1 MDTLL
6 YAGSFDPVTRGHMDV
21 IRRTAALCSQLVVA
35 VMHNPEK
42 HGFLSVPMRVE
53 LLETA
58 CRELPNVRVI
68 AHGGLLVDC
77 AHEVGAQAVIRGLRP
92 LGDFESEYQMAQVNR
107 KLGGVETLLITTSDD
122 CASIS
127 SSIVRQVAAFGGDIS
142 PLVPEGTAQ
151 KKAAEAQLSEEEAA
165 AQDAEMSGGAET
177 VAEAADDPV
186 ETAAVRLG
194 QKLGLGA
201 TQEDGGSERET
212 AFSADLAGAAA
223 ANAALLRAREA
234 ESADNA
240 SDWIRK
246 LLSAD
251 GRDGASAAAA
261 RGKNDFSLAQEQEVR
276 ETESFSLS
284 LERDARRYDS
294 GFLFY

>member
-1 MDTLL
+1 MNYIEWALQ
-6 YAGSFDPVTRGHMDV
+6 RGAELW
-21 IRRTAALCSQLVVA
+21 RAREEAL
-35 VMHNPEK
+35 K
-42 HGFLSVPMRVE
+42 KRLS
-53 LLETA
+53 
-58 CRELPNVRVI
+58 
-68 AHGGLLVDC
+68 
-77 AHEVGAQAVIRGLRP
+77 
-92 LGDFESEYQMAQVNR
+92 
-107 KLGGVETLLITTSDD
+107 
-122 CASIS
+122 
-127 SSIVRQVAAFGGDIS
+127 
-142 PLVPEGTAQ
+142 LVPEGTAQ

-201 TQEDGGSERET
+201 TQEDDGSERET

-284 LERDARRYDS
+284 LERAAAVIPQPRRVERELHVARERDPAS
-294 GFLFY
+294 CRGQLGLDGFEQAGALGERVGGGLGQ

>member
-1 MDTLL
+1 MNYIEWALQ
-6 YAGSFDPVTRGHMDV
+6 RGAELW
-21 IRRTAALCSQLVVA
+21 RAREEAL
-35 VMHNPEK
+35 K
-42 HGFLSVPMRVE
+42 KRLS
-53 LLETA
+53 
-58 CRELPNVRVI
+58 
-68 AHGGLLVDC
+68 
-77 AHEVGAQAVIRGLRP
+77 
-92 LGDFESEYQMAQVNR
+92 
-107 KLGGVETLLITTSDD
+107 
-122 CASIS
+122 
-127 SSIVRQVAAFGGDIS
+127 
-142 PLVPEGTAQ
+142 LVPEGTAQ

-201 TQEDGGSERET
+201 TQEDDGSERET
-212 AFSADLAGAAA
+212 AFSADLVGTAA

-234 ESADNA
+234 ESADQCVRLDKKA
-240 SDWIRK
+240 PER
-246 LLSAD
+246 
-251 GRDGASAAAA
+251 GRPRQGERGGA

-284 LERDARRYDS
+284 LERDARRYDG

>member
-1 MDTLL
+1 MNYIEWALQ
-6 YAGSFDPVTRGHMDV
+6 RGAELW
-21 IRRTAALCSQLVVA
+21 RAREEAL
-35 VMHNPEK
+35 K
-42 HGFLSVPMRVE
+42 KRLS
-53 LLETA
+53 
-58 CRELPNVRVI
+58 
-68 AHGGLLVDC
+68 
-77 AHEVGAQAVIRGLRP
+77 
-92 LGDFESEYQMAQVNR
+92 
-107 KLGGVETLLITTSDD
+107 
-122 CASIS
+122 
-127 SSIVRQVAAFGGDIS
+127 
-142 PLVPEGTAQ
+142 LVPEGTAQ
-151 KKAAEAQLSEEEAA
+151 KKAAEAQLSEEEVA
-165 AQDAEMSGGAET
+165 AQNAEMSGGAET

-201 TQEDGGSERET
+201 TQEDDDGSERET
-212 AFSADLAGAAA
+212 AFSADLAGTAA
-223 ANAALLRAREA
+223 ANAALLRASEA

-284 LERDARRYDS
+284 LERDARRYDG